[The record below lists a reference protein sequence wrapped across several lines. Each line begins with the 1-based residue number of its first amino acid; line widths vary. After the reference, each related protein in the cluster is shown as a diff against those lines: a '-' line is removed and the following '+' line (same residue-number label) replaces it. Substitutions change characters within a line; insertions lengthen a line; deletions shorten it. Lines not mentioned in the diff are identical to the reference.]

1 MAQTTKTR
9 ISAARLGENR
19 GAPRIYLNGLY
30 LLRAGFE
37 PGRQVAA
44 RFERGR
50 VTILLDE
57 AGDRLVSSK
66 KAGTVPVLDINS
78 KRLGEAFAGRDLEVR
93 VSEGRIEIRESRTAR
108 RRAERVANG
117 KEGSIFSG
125 GGLLTQAATDAGF
138 TPAWA
143 VEIDPRFAEAFEA
156 NHPTARM
163 LNVSA
168 HEVDPADLE
177 PVELVTAGIPCTP
190 FSRKRTGAAAEQH
203 ELADMVFWAL
213 RIVEATNPR
222 TVLIEQV
229 PEFLEHALG
238 QLCLATLERMGYEVE
253 SRVIDSRELG
263 ELAGRQRA
271 VIVATTD
278 GAFSWPES
286 AEPEGTV
293 DDVLDDVPADSDEWF
308 DAESKPWLF
317 AHWDKQRAAGR
328 RFRSPVI
335 RPGATRLPAVTKR
348 YFSGQGDGAV
358 VAHPTLEGTYRW
370 LRLGE
375 VARAMGLP
383 AGYVL
388 PAAKTVAGQV
398 LGQGVVVTAFTK
410 VLCGLSRQPAQ
421 LALFAA

>member
-1 MAQTTKTR
+1 MTHTPNTR

-19 GAPRIYLNGLY
+19 GAPRVYLNGLY

-44 RFERGR
+44 HFSPGK
-50 VTILLDE
+50 VTIALDE
-57 AGDRLVSSK
+57 SGDRIVSSK

-78 KRLGEAFAGRDLEVR
+78 QRLREAFAGRDLEVR
-93 VSEGRIEIRESRTAR
+93 VSAGRIEITESRTAR
-108 RRAERVANG
+108 RRAARPTNG

-125 GGLLTQAATDAGF
+125 GGLLTQAASDAGF

-143 VEIDPRFAEAFEA
+143 IEIDPRFAEAFEQ
-156 NHPTARM
+156 NHPTAKM
-163 LNVSA
+163 LNQSA
-168 HEVDPADLE
+168 HEVDTDELA
-177 PVELVTAGIPCTP
+177 PVELLTAGIPCTP
-190 FSRKRTGAAAEQH
+190 FSRKRTGGAAEQH

-213 RIVEATNPR
+213 RIIEAANPR

-238 QLCLATLERMGYEVE
+238 HLCVATLERMGYEVE
-253 SRVIDSRELG
+253 SRTLDSRELG

-286 AEPEGTV
+286 AEPAGTV

-308 DAESKPWLF
+308 DAQSKSWLF
-317 AHWDKQRAAGR
+317 DHWAKQAAAGR

-335 RPGATRLPAVTKR
+335 RPGATRLPAITKR

-358 VAHPTLEGTYRW
+358 VQHPTLEGTYRW

-398 LGQGVVVTAFTK
+398 LGQGVVVGAFTK
-410 VLCGLSRQPAQ
+410 VLAGLRPKEAQ
-421 LALFAA
+421 LSLFAA

>member
-1 MAQTTKTR
+1 MAHTPKTR
-9 ISAARLGENR
+9 ISAATLGENR

-44 RFERGR
+44 HFSPGK
-50 VTILLDE
+50 VTIALDE
-57 AGDRLVSSK
+57 TGDRIVSSK

-78 KRLGEAFAGRDLEVR
+78 RRLRDAFAGRDLEVR
-93 VSEGRIEIRESRTAR
+93 VSAGTIEVTESRTAR
-108 RRAERVANG
+108 RRAARVQNG

-125 GGLLTQAATDAGF
+125 GGMLTQAAKGAGF

-143 VEIDPRFAEAFEA
+143 IEIDPRFAEAFEA
-156 NHPTARM
+156 NHPTATM
-163 LNVSA
+163 LNTSA
-168 HEVDPADLE
+168 HEVDPADLA
-177 PVELVTAGIPCTP
+177 PVELITAGIPCTP
-190 FSRKRTGAAAEQH
+190 FSRKRTGSAAEAH

-213 RIVEATNPR
+213 RIIDACNPR

-229 PEFLEHALG
+229 PEFLDHALG
-238 QLCLATLERMGYEVE
+238 QVCIAALSRMGYEVE
-253 SRVIDSRELG
+253 SRVLDSRDCG

-293 DDVLDDVPADSDEWF
+293 DDILDDVAPDSGEWF
-308 DAESKPWLF
+308 DSSSKSWLF
-317 AHWDKQRAAGR
+317 AHWAKQAAAGR
-328 RFRSPVI
+328 RFRSPII
-335 RPGATRLPAVTKR
+335 RPGATRLPAITKR

-358 VAHPTLEGTYRW
+358 VCHPTLEGTYRW

-398 LGQGVVVTAFTK
+398 LGQGVVVGAFRK
-410 VLCGLSRQPAQ
+410 VLGGLRPKAAQ
-421 LALFAA
+421 LSLFAA